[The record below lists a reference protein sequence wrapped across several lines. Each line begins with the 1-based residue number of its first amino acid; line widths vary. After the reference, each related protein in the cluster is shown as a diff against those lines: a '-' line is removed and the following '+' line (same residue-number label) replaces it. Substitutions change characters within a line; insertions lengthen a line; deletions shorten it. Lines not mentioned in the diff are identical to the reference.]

1 MLYII
6 IMELKFNIAIVG
18 SGLTGS
24 ITSLVLAK
32 AGYKVALIDP
42 KSFVE
47 FKENNYDTR
56 TTALSK
62 KSKLFFEYL
71 NLWQHMKPFT
81 CMIKNIM
88 VNDGNHEKNIY
99 FNKTQRKKN
108 KPLGFMIKNKDLFT
122 ILIDVVK
129 KSKNIS
135 KFDNKVNVF
144 SRDQENVTIK
154 LDDKRIIMSS
164 LLIAADGKN
173 SFIREK
179 SGIKASKKNYNQKA
193 FIFNVKHTKSHN
205 NLATENFLKYG
216 PLASLPIIQNKSNCY
231 SSIVWS
237 CNHPFYYK
245 MIKYTKRD
253 IERELNFYLSEYYGK
268 LTIIT
273 KVKSWDLTL
282 VKAQK
287 FFDTRILLLGDAAH
301 SIHPLAG
308 QGLNLTLNG
317 IETLYKLAKNNKIKA
332 DIGSDKILRAFS
344 KKQYLNSTAIIFATD
359 KLNFLFSNSNFF
371 LKKTRETGLY
381 IFKRSKIL
389 KNIFKNYASEGKL
402 SIK

>member
-1 MLYII
+1 
-6 IMELKFNIAIVG
+6 MELKFNIAIVG

-24 ITSLVLAK
+24 ITSLALAK

-42 KSFVE
+42 KGFEE

-71 NLWQHMKPFT
+71 ELWQHMKPFT
-81 CMIKNIM
+81 CAIKNIM
-88 VNDGNHEKNIY
+88 VNDGNPEKNIY
-99 FNKTQRKKN
+99 FNKTQRKKI
-108 KPLGFMIKNKDLFT
+108 KPLGFMIRNKDLFT
-122 ILIDVVK
+122 VLIDVIK
-129 KSKNIS
+129 ENRNIR
-135 KFDNKVNVF
+135 KFDNKVNIF
-144 SRDQENVTIK
+144 SRDLESVMLK
-154 LDDKRIIMSS
+154 LDDDRIITSQ

-179 SGIKASKKNYNQKA
+179 SGIKVSKKSYNQKA

-205 NLATENFLKYG
+205 NLATENFLKHG

-245 MIKYTKRD
+245 IIQYTKKD

-268 LTIIT
+268 LTIVT

-282 VKAQK
+282 VKAHK
-287 FFDTRILLLGDAAH
+287 FFDTRILLLGDSAH

-308 QGLNLTLNG
+308 QGLNLTLKG
-317 IETLYKLAKNNKIKA
+317 IETLYKLAKNNKIKEN
-332 DIGSDKILRAFS
+332 IGSDKILNAFS
-344 KKQYLNSTAIIFATD
+344 KKQYLNSTTIIFATD
-359 KLNFLFSNSNFF
+359 KLNSLFSNSNFF
-371 LKKTRETGLY
+371 LKKTREIGLY
-381 IFKRSKIL
+381 VFKRSKIL
-389 KNIFKNYASEGKL
+389 KSIFKNYASEGKL

>member
-24 ITSLVLAK
+24 ITSLALAK

-42 KSFVE
+42 KSFEE

-88 VNDGNHEKNIY
+88 VNDGNYEKNIY

-108 KPLGFMIKNKDLFT
+108 KPLGFMIRNKDLFT
-122 ILIDVVK
+122 ILIDVIK
-129 KSKNIS
+129 KNKNIS
-135 KFDNKVNVF
+135 KFDNKVNIF

-154 LDDKRIIMSS
+154 LDDKRIITSH

-173 SFIREK
+173 SFIRKK
-179 SGIKASKKNYNQKA
+179 SGIKASKKSYNQKA

-205 NLATENFLKYG
+205 NLATENFLKHG

-245 MIKYTKRD
+245 MIKYTKKD

-308 QGLNLTLNG
+308 QGLNLTLKG
-317 IETLYKLAKNNKIKA
+317 IETLYKLAKNNKIKV
-332 DIGSDKILRAFS
+332 DIGSDKILNAFS

-371 LKKTRETGLY
+371 LKKTREIGLY
-381 IFKRSKIL
+381 VFKRSNIL

>member
-1 MLYII
+1 
-6 IMELKFNIAIVG
+6 MELKFNIAIVG

-24 ITSLVLAK
+24 ITSLALAK

-42 KSFVE
+42 KSFE
-47 FKENNYDTR
+47 KFKENNYDTR

-71 NLWQHMKPFT
+71 KLWQNIKPFT
-81 CMIKNIM
+81 CMIKNIL
-88 VNDGNHEKNIY
+88 VNDGDPEKNIY
-99 FNKTQRKKN
+99 FNKTLRKKY
-108 KPLGFMIKNKDLFT
+108 KPLGFMIRNKDLFT
-122 ILIDVVK
+122 ILIDAIK
-129 KSKNIS
+129 KNKNIN
-135 KFDNKVNVF
+135 KFDNKVDVF
-144 SRDQENVTIK
+144 FRDLENIIIK
-154 LDDKRIIMSS
+154 LDNKKIIKSQ

-173 SFIREK
+173 SFIRKK
-179 SGIKASKKNYNQKA
+179 SGIKVTKKSYDQKA

-216 PLASLPIIQNKSNCY
+216 PLASLPIIQNNSNCY

-245 MIKYTKRD
+245 IIKYSKKD
-253 IERELNFYLSEYYGK
+253 IEKELNFYLSEYYGK
-268 LTIIT
+268 FSIIT

-308 QGLNLTLNG
+308 QGLNLTLKG
-317 IETLYKLAKNNKIKA
+317 IETLYKLAKNNKIKKE
-332 DIGSDKILRAFS
+332 DIGSDKILSTFS

-359 KLNFLFSNSNFF
+359 KLNFLFSNSNFL
-371 LKKTRETGLY
+371 LKKTREIGLY
-381 IFKRSKIL
+381 FFKRSKIL

>member
-1 MLYII
+1 
-6 IMELKFNIAIVG
+6 MELKFNIAIVG

-24 ITSLVLAK
+24 ITSLALAK

-42 KSFVE
+42 KSFE
-47 FKENNYDTR
+47 GFKENNYDTR

-62 KSKLFFEYL
+62 KSKLFFEHL
-71 NLWQHMKPFT
+71 NIWQLMKPFS

-88 VNDGNHEKNIY
+88 VNDGDPEKNIY
-99 FNKTQRKKN
+99 FNKNKKKKI
-108 KPLGFMIKNKDLFT
+108 KPLGFMIRNKDLFT
-122 ILIDVVK
+122 VLIDVIK
-129 KSKNIS
+129 KNKNIS
-135 KFDNKVNVF
+135 KFDNKVNIF
-144 SRDQENVTIK
+144 SRDLENVIIK
-154 LDDKRIIMSS
+154 LDDNRIITSQ

-173 SFIREK
+173 SFIRKK
-179 SGIKASKKNYNQKA
+179 SGIKVSKKSYNQKA

-205 NLATENFLKYG
+205 NLATENFLKHG
-216 PLASLPIIQNKSNCY
+216 PLASLPIIQNKSNHY

-245 MIKYTKRD
+245 IIQYNKKD

-268 LTIIT
+268 LTIVT

-308 QGLNLTLNG
+308 QGLNLTLKG
-317 IETLYKLAKNNKIKA
+317 IEILYKLAKNNKIKE
-332 DIGSDKILRAFS
+332 DIGSDKILSAFS
-344 KKQYLNSTAIIFATD
+344 KKQYLNSTTIIFATD
-359 KLNFLFSNSNFF
+359 KLNSLFSNSNFF
-371 LKKTRETGLY
+371 LKKTREIGLY
-381 IFKRSKIL
+381 VFKRSKIL
-389 KNIFKNYASEGKL
+389 KSIFKNYASEGKL